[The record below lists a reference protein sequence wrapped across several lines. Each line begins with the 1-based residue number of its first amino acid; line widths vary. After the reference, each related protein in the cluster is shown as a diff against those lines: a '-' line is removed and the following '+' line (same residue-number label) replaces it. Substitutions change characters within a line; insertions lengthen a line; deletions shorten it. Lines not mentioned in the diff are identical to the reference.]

1 MHIGYTTAYDAQ
13 NVLTWSGVPYH
24 MAKTLK
30 DQFESFSYIG
40 PLREKY
46 SLLFKA
52 KQVLYKGLTNQ
63 SYRRDR
69 EPIILK
75 GYAEQIQKQLS
86 ELKPDIVFSPS
97 TIPVSYLECDQ
108 PIVVWPDTTFA
119 GLLDFY
125 PEYTNVCKETV
136 RNALLADKL
145 ALNRASLILYQSDWG
160 AQTAIENYGVDPSK
174 IRVVPYGANIEC
186 DREIFDIKDIVDKRP
201 RSVCKLLFYGADW
214 YRKGGDVAVEV
225 AKKLNEAGLPTELK
239 VIGGRPEAHESL
251 PDFIEFLGFISKSS
265 EQGRNT
271 IEKLIS
277 EAHFLI
283 LPTRADCSPIAF
295 PEANSFGVPCLTTNV
310 GGISTA
316 VKDGLNG
323 KTFSVTASPEEYCE
337 YVLEQFGDYH
347 QYKELALSSFNEF
360 QSRLNWSV
368 AGKTVKNLLT
378 QLLEPRCATKIG

>member
-1 MHIGYTTAYDAQ
+1 MHIAYTTAYDAQ
-13 NVLTWSGVPYH
+13 NVLSWSGVPYH
-24 MAKTLK
+24 MAKALK
-30 DQFESFSYIG
+30 NQCESFSYIG
-40 PLREKY
+40 PLKEKY

-52 KQVLYKGLTNQ
+52 KQVLYKGLTNK

-75 GYAEQIQKQLS
+75 GYAQQIQKQLNT
-86 ELKPDIVFSPS
+86 LKPDIVFSPS

-119 GLLDFY
+119 GLLNFY

-136 RNALLADKL
+136 ENAVIADKL

-160 AQTAIENYGVDPSK
+160 AQTAIEKYGIDPAK

-186 DREIFDIKDIVDKRP
+186 DRTIFDIKDIVDRRP
-201 RSVCKLLFYGADW
+201 SNVCKLLFYGADW
-214 YRKGGDVAVEV
+214 YRKGGDIAIKV

-239 VIGGRPEAHESL
+239 VIGGKPDSQEPL
-251 PDFIEFLGFISKSS
+251 PNFVELLGFISKTG

-323 KTFSVTASPEEYCE
+323 KTFNVTASPEEYCD
-337 YVLEQFGDYH
+337 YVLELFRDYR
-347 QYKELALSSFNEF
+347 QYKQLALSSFDEF

-368 AGKTVKNLLT
+368 AGNTVKNLLT
-378 QLLEPRCATKIG
+378 QLLDAGSVAKIG